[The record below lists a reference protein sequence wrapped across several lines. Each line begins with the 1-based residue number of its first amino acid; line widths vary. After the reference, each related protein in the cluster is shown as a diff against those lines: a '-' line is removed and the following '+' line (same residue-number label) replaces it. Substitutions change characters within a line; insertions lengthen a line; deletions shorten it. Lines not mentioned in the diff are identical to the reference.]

1 MSVAI
6 WPFVVLNKINEMKNE
21 MRCHGEDDSTEKAEP
36 NCMRGGTSRRERSSG
51 LIGILNV

>member
-36 NCMRGGTSRRERSSG
+36 NCGVVLLAAREAVV
-51 LIGILNV
+51 LLAF